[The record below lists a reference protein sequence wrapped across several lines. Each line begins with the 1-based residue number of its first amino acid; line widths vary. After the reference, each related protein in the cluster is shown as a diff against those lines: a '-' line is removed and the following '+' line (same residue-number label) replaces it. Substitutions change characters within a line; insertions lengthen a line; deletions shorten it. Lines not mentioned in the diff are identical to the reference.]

1 MEMTTRVQLSVMMFL
16 QFFIWGAWVV
26 TAATY
31 LFAIGFTGEQVGWAY
46 STTAWAAIVS
56 PFFIGMVADRFFPAQ
71 IVMGVLH
78 LLGAVLMFAASM
90 VVEPALFIPILLAYA
105 LCYMPTLAL
114 VNAVSFNQ
122 MTDVGTQFP
131 AIRVF
136 GTLGW
141 ITAGLGMGAL
151 GLLLGRATE
160 EAFVIDATAIPLRIA
175 AGASLLMGLYS
186 FTLPHTPPKGRHE
199 KVTVRDILGLD
210 ALSLMKSRSFAVFV
224 IASLLLCIPLAS
236 YYAGANAF
244 LNEIGMTNVV
254 AKMTMGQMS
263 EVVFMLVIPLLLPIL
278 GFKRMLMI
286 GMAAWVLRYILFAYG
301 DVGSPLVI
309 MLYTGI
315 LLHGVCFDFFFVTGQ
330 IYVDKK
336 APEAIRASAQGFIA
350 LVTYGAGMA
359 IGSVFFGRVADMYA
373 ITEVVDGVEEVVGHD
388 WTTIWLIPAGMALII
403 LVLFTLLFN
412 DTSDDPEPAVD
423 PAELEAEREDAPTG
437 A

>member
-1 MEMTTRVQLSVMMFL
+1 MNPAIRVQLSVMMFI
-16 QFFIWGAWVV
+16 QFFVWGAWVV

-71 IVMGVLH
+71 IVMGALH
-78 LLGAVLMFAASM
+78 LLGAVLMFAAST
-90 VVEPALFIPILLAYA
+90 VVTPGLFIPILLAYA

-114 VNAVSFNQ
+114 VNAVAFNQ
-122 MTDVGTQFP
+122 MKDVGKQFP

-141 ITAGLGMGAL
+141 ITAGLGMMIL
-151 GLLLGRATE
+151 GWLVE
-160 EAFVIDATAIPLRIA
+160 DEFVIDATVIPLRIA

-199 KVTVRDILGLD
+199 KVTARDVLGLD
-210 ALSLMKSRSFAVFV
+210 ALSLMKNRSFAVFV
-224 IASLLLCIPLAS
+224 VSSLLLCIPLAF

-254 AKMTMGQMS
+254 GKMTMGQMS
-263 EVVFMLVIPLLLPIL
+263 EVVFMLVIPILLPIL
-278 GFKRMLMI
+278 GIKRMLMV

-301 DVGSPLVI
+301 GVGGPEVI

-315 LLHGVCFDFFFVTGQ
+315 LLHGICFDFFFVSGQ
-330 IYVDKK
+330 IYVDEK
-336 APEAIRASAQGFIA
+336 APREIRASAQGFIA
-350 LVTYGAGMA
+350 LITYGAGMA
-359 IGSVFFGRVADMYA
+359 IGSILFGRISDMYA
-373 ITEVVDGVEEVVGHD
+373 MESIVDGETVVTHN
-388 WTTIWLIPAGMALII
+388 WTTIWLIPAGMALAI
-403 LVLFTLLFN
+403 LVFFTVLFN
-412 DTSDDPEPAVD
+412 DKIQPHQPQ
-423 PAELEAEREDAPTG
+423 LEDEIEG